1 MSVENKDIVYKSRRH
16 TITTPTTWPQF
27 SVDEE
32 KCNGCGR
39 CVQTCPLQVIGL
51 SKDEK
56 AGFNHRYKEWRCIA
70 CQNCYAVC
78 PTGAI
83 TIKGDYRVHE
93 GFWKNDHIYHGTKT
107 MPNPLGNKENVPF
120 SEFEDELTETER
132 VIYKRRSNRLFKKK
146 PVERELITRVLEAG
160 RFAPTSGN
168 TQGMKFTVID
178 DRKIIDEVNQMCKKA
193 LRVVT
198 FVRTPHA
205 ERDKRTPIGDVK
217 VKFNWWQK
225 LVNPLLIYRVKGGL
239 DTRVWRGGANPPPA
253 DPDYD
258 TFLGAPVLIIC
269 LVDQRA
275 IGRVG
280 VELDTGICAQNVV
293 LAAHSLGLGTCY
305 VGLTEMIPAFYPK
318 IAEKLGVVYPFKIL
332 TSIALG
338 YPEGKIDKAVAREQ
352 LRVKWVDKL

>member
-1 MSVENKDIVYKSRRH
+1 MVSDDKGIIYKSRRYKL
-16 TITTPTTWPQF
+16 TAPTTWPQF
-27 SVDEE
+27 TVDQE
-32 KCNGCGR
+32 KCTGCMR

-51 SKDEK
+51 SDDKK

-70 CQNCYAVC
+70 CQNCFAVC

-83 TIKGDYRVHE
+83 TITGDYRVHK
-93 GFWKNDHIYHGTKT
+93 GYWKNDHLYHDTKT
-107 MPNPLGNKENVPF
+107 MPNPLGKKDNVPF
-120 SEFEDELTETER
+120 SEFENELTETER
-132 VIYKRRSNRLFKKK
+132 VIYKRRSNRLFENK
-146 PVERELITRVLEAG
+146 PVDRQLITRVLEAG

-168 TQGMKFTVID
+168 TQGMKFVVID
-178 DRKIIDEVNQMCKKA
+178 DRKTIDEVNQMCKKA
-193 LRVVT
+193 LRVMT
-198 FVRTPHA
+198 FIRTPHA
-205 ERDKRTPIGDVK
+205 ERDKKTPIGDAE

-225 LVNPLLIYRVKGGL
+225 IVNPLLISKFKGGL
-239 DTRVWRGGANPPPA
+239 DSRVWRGGANPPPA

-258 TFLGAPVLIIC
+258 TFVRAPVLIIC

-305 VGLTEMIPAFYPK
+305 VGLIEMIPMFYPK
-318 IAEKLGVVYPFKIL
+318 IAEKLGEVYPFKIL
-332 TSIALG
+332 SSISLG
-338 YPEGKIDKAVAREQ
+338 YPKGKIDKPVAREQ